1 MSLLTFL
8 QQDDVRNRFNQ
19 TFTKPKLTQTPPLLA
34 PPLTKNYA
42 LVGRAFDYLLRFQI
56 KALNP
61 HAIERGWVAQN
72 ALHFFKTNA
81 QTRLYEQAYLIITE
95 ATEHYTDFLNNQQ
108 LTDMLLRSA
117 LRLAK
122 IEAIYRSK
130 KLDPNLDQIDDEDIV
145 DLKALF
151 ALVNVEQFTSPE
163 AVLLNPT
170 FDVGS
175 LVVGGADADLILGDA
190 LIDIK
195 TVKDFSLERRDFN
208 QLLGYYVLS
217 KLAGVDN
224 APTGHEIKRL
234 GVYFSRYAYLFLF
247 NVSDVVDS
255 QTFPH
260 FLKWFK
266 GRCDRSA
273 LLEP

>member
-8 QQDDVRNRFNQ
+8 EQKDVRDRFNQ
-19 TFTKPKLTQTPPLLA
+19 TFPKPKLTQKLPLLA
-34 PPLTKNYA
+34 PPRTKNYA
-42 LVGRAFDYLLRFQI
+42 LIGRAFDYLLRFQI

-95 ATEHYTDFLNNQQ
+95 ATEHYTDFLQTQQ
-108 LTDMLLRSA
+108 LTDTLLRSA

-130 KLDPNLDQIDDEDIV
+130 KLDPNLDQIDDDDIA
-145 DLKALF
+145 DLKALL
-151 ALVNVEQFTSPE
+151 AHVNVEQFTSPE
-163 AVLLNPT
+163 PILLNPA
-170 FDVGS
+170 FDLAS
-175 LVVGGADADLILGDA
+175 LVVGGADADLIIGDA
-190 LIDIK
+190 LIEIK
-195 TVKDFSLERRDFN
+195 TVKEFSLERRDFN
-208 QLLGYYVLS
+208 QLLGYYVLA
-217 KLAGVDN
+217 KLAGIDN
-224 APTGHEIKRL
+224 APPGHEIKRL
-234 GVYFSRYAYLFLF
+234 GVYFSRYAYLYQF
-247 NVSDVVDS
+247 DVLDVIDP
-255 QTFPH
+255 QTFPP
-260 FLKWFK
+260 FLQWFK